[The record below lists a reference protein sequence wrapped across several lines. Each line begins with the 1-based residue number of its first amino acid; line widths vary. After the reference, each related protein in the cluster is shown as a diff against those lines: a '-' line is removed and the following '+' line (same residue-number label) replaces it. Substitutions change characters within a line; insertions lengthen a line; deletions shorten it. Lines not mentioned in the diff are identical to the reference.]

1 MVGAGPAA
9 TEWRQGWA
17 LVLAA
22 FVGFSFFSLP
32 TASMGVFMQPIG
44 DEFGWGRTLIAAG
57 TSISSVVTA
66 LLSPFF
72 GILIDRYGSRRLAL
86 PGLVITALAMAS
98 IALANGSQV
107 QWLAIWAFYA
117 LISITVKTTVW
128 TAAVSGVFTSGR
140 GLALGL
146 TLSGTAAAQIIA
158 PPLSNWL
165 VDEYGWRLAYVWLSL
180 GWGSLALLLAWLFLY
195 DAHDRA
201 RAATADEAPV
211 VLAGMSLAEAW
222 RSRALWGIAVSTFL
236 MMFLS
241 LGLQIHQV
249 PILTGAGVSRSNAAW
264 LAGLF
269 GVAGIIGK
277 LATGWLLD
285 RFPHANAIGGA
296 TLATNSLAF
305 ALLLWGVHSPA
316 LLVAAILLNG
326 YSAGCKLQICT
337 LLTAR
342 YGGMRN
348 FGKIY
353 GTMTSVVA
361 LSSGLGPMAAG
372 AVYDVTGG
380 YGAFLMAGVIGCLIS
395 GLLVLT
401 LPKLPGGQSK
411 RPASIA

>member
-1 MVGAGPAA
+1 MNGKTALSG
-9 TEWRQGWA
+9 EWRQGWA
-17 LVLAA
+17 LVLAS

-32 TASMGVFMQPIG
+32 TASASVFMQPIA
-44 DEFGWGRTLIAAG
+44 DEFGWGRTLVSAG
-57 TSISSVVTA
+57 TTISSVVTA

-86 PGLVITALAMAS
+86 PGLVLTAFAMAS
-98 IALANGSQV
+98 IALANGNQV

-117 LISITVKTTVW
+117 LISISVKTTVW

-140 GLALGL
+140 GLALGI

-165 VDEYGWRLAYVWLSL
+165 VEAYGWRMAYVWMSM
-180 GWGSLALLLAWLFLY
+180 GWGGLALLLAWLFLY

-201 RAATADEAPV
+201 RTDPADKAPT
-211 VLAGMSLAEAW
+211 VLAGLSLAEAW
-222 RSRALWGIAVSTFL
+222 RSRALWAIAVSTFL

-249 PILTGAGVSRSNAAW
+249 PILTGEGVSRSNAAW

-277 LATGWLLD
+277 LVTGWLLD
-285 RFPHANAIGGA
+285 RYAHANTISAG
-296 TLATNSLAF
+296 TLAMNSAAF
-305 ALLLWGVHSPA
+305 GLLLWGVHSPA

-342 YGGMRN
+342 HAGMRN

-353 GTMTSVVA
+353 GAMTSVVA

-372 AVYDVTGG
+372 AVFDLTGT
-380 YGAFLMAGVIGCLIS
+380 YGAFLIAGVIGCLIS

-401 LPKLPGGQSK
+401 LP
-411 RPASIA
+411 PAPAYGPQAASE

>member
-1 MVGAGPAA
+1 VQDTATSAKSAG
-9 TEWRQGWA
+9 EWRQGWA

-32 TASMGVFMQPIG
+32 TASMGVFMLPIG
-44 DEFGWGRTLIAAG
+44 EEFGWGRTLISAG

-86 PGLVITALAMAS
+86 PGLAITAFAMAS
-98 IALANGSQV
+98 IALANGNQV
-107 QWLAIWAFYA
+107 QWLALWAFYA
-117 LISITVKTTVW
+117 LISISVKTTVW
-128 TAAVSGVFTSGR
+128 TAAVSGTFSAGR

-158 PPLSNWL
+158 PPLANWL
-165 VDEYGWRLAYVWLSL
+165 VDTQGWRLAYVWMSL
-180 GWGSLALLLAWLFLY
+180 GWGGFALLLAWLFLY
-195 DAHDRA
+195 DAHDRK
-201 RAATADEAPV
+201 RAAASAGAGTGAPV
-211 VLAGMSLAEAW
+211 ELTGMSLAEAW
-222 RSRALWGIAVSTFL
+222 RSRALWAIAVSTFL

-249 PILTGAGVSRSNAAW
+249 SILTGAGISRSNAAW

-269 GVAGIIGK
+269 GVAGIVGK
-277 LATGWLLD
+277 LVTGWLLD
-285 RFPHANAIGGA
+285 RFAHANAIGGA
-296 TLATNSLAF
+296 TLAANSIAF
-305 ALLLWGVHSPA
+305 GLLLWGVHSPV
-316 LLVAAILLNG
+316 LIVAAILLNG

-342 YGGMRN
+342 HGGMRN

-353 GTMTSVVA
+353 GAMTSVVS

-372 AVYDVTGG
+372 AVFDVTGG
-380 YGAFLMAGVIGCLIS
+380 YGAFLVAGVIGCLVS

-401 LPKLPGGQSK
+401 LPKAPT
-411 RPASIA
+411 

>member
-1 MVGAGPAA
+1 MKAQRAGA
-9 TEWRQGWA
+9 TEWQQGWA
-17 LVLAA
+17 LVLAS

-98 IALANGSQV
+98 IALANGSPL

-128 TAAVSGVFTSGR
+128 TAAVSGTFTAGR

-158 PPLSNWL
+158 PPLANWL
-165 VDEYGWRLAYVWLSL
+165 VDEMGWRLAYVWMSL
-180 GWGSLALLLAWLFLY
+180 GWGGLALLLAWLFLY
-195 DAHDRA
+195 DAHDRN
-201 RAATADEAPV
+201 RALESADAPAE
-211 VLAGMSLAEAW
+211 LPGLSLGEAW
-222 RSRALWGIAVSTFL
+222 RSRALWAIAASTFL

-249 PILTGAGVSRSNAAW
+249 PILTGAGISRSNAAW

-277 LATGWLLD
+277 LVTGWLLD
-285 RFPHANAIGGA
+285 RFPHANAIGAA
-296 TLATNSLAF
+296 TLAANSIAF
-305 ALLLWGVHSPA
+305 GLLLWGVHAPA
-316 LLVAAILLNG
+316 LIVAAILLNG

-361 LSSGLGPMAAG
+361 LSSGVGPMAAG
-372 AVYDVTGG
+372 AVYDLTGG
-380 YGAFLMAGVIGCLIS
+380 YGMFLIAGVIGCLIS

-401 LPKLPGGQSK
+401 LPALTEDLPQA
-411 RPASIA
+411 ASE

>member
-1 MVGAGPAA
+1 MQETATSAKAA
-9 TEWRQGWA
+9 EEWRQGWA

-32 TASMGVFMQPIG
+32 TASLGVFMQPIG
-44 DEFGWGRTLIAAG
+44 EEFGWGRTLIAAG

-66 LLSPFF
+66 VLSPFF

-86 PGLVITALAMAS
+86 PGLAITALAMAS
-98 IALANGSQV
+98 IALANGSQL
-107 QWLAIWAFYA
+107 QWLALWAFYA
-117 LISITVKTTVW
+117 LISISVKTTVW
-128 TAAVSGVFTSGR
+128 TAAVSGTFSAGR

-158 PPLSNWL
+158 PPLANWL
-165 VDEYGWRLAYVWLSL
+165 VETQGWRLAYVWMSM
-180 GWGSLALLLAWLFLY
+180 GWGLIALLLSWLFLY
-195 DAHDRA
+195 DAHDRSRASA
-201 RAATADEAPV
+201 RTAAAV
-211 VLAGMSLAEAW
+211 VLPGLSLAEAW
-222 RSRALWGIAVSTFL
+222 RSRALWAIALSTFV

-269 GVAGIIGK
+269 GVAGIVGK
-277 LATGWLLD
+277 LVTGWLLD
-285 RFPHANAIGGA
+285 RFAHANAIGAA
-296 TLATNSLAF
+296 TLAANSIAF
-305 ALLLWGVHSPA
+305 GLLLWGVHSPV
-316 LLVAAILLNG
+316 LIVAAILLNG

-380 YGAFLMAGVIGCLIS
+380 YGAFLIVGVIGCLVS

-401 LPKLPGGQSK
+401 LPKA
-411 RPASIA
+411 PA

>member
-1 MVGAGPAA
+1 MGAKRAGGS
-9 TEWRQGWA
+9 EWQQGWA
-17 LVLAA
+17 LVLAC

-98 IALANGSQV
+98 IALANGSPL
-107 QWLAIWAFYA
+107 QWLALWAFYA

-128 TAAVSGVFTSGR
+128 TAAVSGTFTAGR

-158 PPLSNWL
+158 PPLTNWL
-165 VDEYGWRLAYVWLSL
+165 VDEVGWRLAYVWMSL
-180 GWGSLALLLAWLFLY
+180 GWGSFALLLAWLFLY
-195 DAHDRA
+195 DAHDRQ
-201 RAATADEAPV
+201 RSRTASDEVPAI
-211 VLAGMSLAEAW
+211 LTGLSLAQAW
-222 RSRALWGIAVSTFL
+222 RSRALWAIAVSTFL

-249 PILTGAGVSRSNAAW
+249 PILTGAGISRSNAAW

-277 LATGWLLD
+277 LVTGWLLD
-285 RFPHANAIGGA
+285 RFPHANAIGAA
-296 TLATNSLAF
+296 TLAANSIAF
-305 ALLLWGVHSPA
+305 GLLLWGVHSPL

-353 GTMTSVVA
+353 GAMTSVVS

-380 YGAFLMAGVIGCLIS
+380 YGMFLIAGVIGCLVS

-401 LPKLPGGQSK
+401 LPALPAEVPQA
-411 RPASIA
+411 ASE

>member
-1 MVGAGPAA
+1 MAMHGQASAEA
-9 TEWRQGWA
+9 EWRNGWA
-17 LVLAA
+17 LVLAC

-44 DEFGWGRTLIAAG
+44 DEFGWGRTLISAG

-86 PGLVITALAMAS
+86 PGLVVTAFAMAG
-98 IALANGSQV
+98 IALANGSPA
-107 QWLAIWAFYA
+107 QWLAIWALYA
-117 LISITVKTTVW
+117 LISISVKTTVW
-128 TAAVSGVFTSGR
+128 TAAVSGVFSSGR
-140 GLALGL
+140 GLALGI

-165 VDEYGWRLAYVWLSL
+165 VDAYGWRLAYVWLGL
-180 GWGSLALLLAWLFLY
+180 GWGSFALLLAWLFLY
-195 DAHDRA
+195 DAHDRQRS
-201 RAATADEAPV
+201 RAATDAAPA
-211 VLAGMSLAEAW
+211 VLTGLSVAQAW
-222 RSRALWGIAVSTFL
+222 RSRALWAIAVSTFL

-249 PILTGAGVSRSNAAW
+249 PILTGVGVSRSNAAW

-269 GVAGIIGK
+269 GVAGITGK
-277 LATGWLLD
+277 LVTGWLLD
-285 RFPHANAIGGA
+285 RFPRANWIGAA

-305 ALLLWGVHSPA
+305 ALLLWGVHSPG

-353 GTMTSVVA
+353 GAMTSVVS

-380 YGAFLMAGVIGCLIS
+380 YGAFLIAGIVGCLIS

-401 LPKLPGGQSK
+401 LPRLPDA
-411 RPASIA
+411 PD